1 MIQGIIGAFLVR
13 VPVSFAMSKWEP
25 VSLFHIGLATQYF
38 ECSYELLQLSLL
50 SAYQIRQ
57 RHNTQA

>member
-1 MIQGIIGAFLVR
+1 
-13 VPVSFAMSKWEP
+13 MSGGCIRAGKKF
-25 VSLFHIGLATQYF
+25 VSLRNIDLLHRYLIIQYF